1 MKVTPCARRSAPTG
15 CKDSGGESGGV
26 VPPVLRP
33 RLTMPCPFGVV
44 CARLFANGY
53 FSPAILYIFS
63 PVPHIPSPVFYILSS
78 VPHIPS
84 PVLYILSSVPHIP
97 SPVPHIPTLLAHLC
111 SPKGRSMVNPGRSS
125 SATPPGAAPKH
136 RTCTPKGRSGGR
148 TSHPPTPIPPTSPS
162 IPHIPT
168 FFAHLCSPKGRS
180 MVNPGRSSSA
190 TTPGAAP
197 KLRTCTPKGRSG
209 GRTSHHHDTKLLPHS
224 PIPDI
229 AKSALRKVFSYAL
242 TSFRTPDSKKTKG

>member
-44 CARLFANGY
+44 CARLFADGY

-63 PVPHIPSPVFYILSS
+63 PVPHIPSPVF
-78 VPHIPS
+78 
-84 PVLYILSSVPHIP
+84 YILSSVPHIP

-162 IPHIPT
+162 IPHIPANL
-168 FFAHLCSPKGRS
+168 AHLRSPKGCS
-180 MVNPGRSSSA
+180 MVNPGRSSFA

-197 KLRTCTPKGRSG
+197 KHRICTPKGRCG
-209 GRTSHHHDTKLLPHS
+209 GRTSHHPDTKLLPHS

-229 AKSALRKVFSYAL
+229 AKSALQKVFSYAL
-242 TSFRTPDSKKTKG
+242 TSFRTPDSKKRKDKHIFAAR

>member
-1 MKVTPCARRSAPTG
+1 MKVTPCVRRSAPTG

-44 CARLFANGY
+44 CARLFADGY

-63 PVPHIPSPVFYILSS
+63 PVPHIPSPVFN
-78 VPHIPS
+78 
-84 PVLYILSSVPHIP
+84 ILSSVPHIP

-125 SATPPGAAPKH
+125 SATTPGADPKH

-148 TSHPPTPIPPTSPS
+148 TSHHPDTNPAYLPIHPAYPY
-162 IPHIPT
+162 
-168 FFAHLCSPKGRS
+168 LL
-180 MVNPGRSSSA
+180 SA
-190 TTPGAAP
+190 SVLPEGAQH
-197 KLRTCTPKGRSG
+197 G
-209 GRTSHHHDTKLLPHS
+209 
-224 PIPDI
+224 
-229 AKSALRKVFSYAL
+229 
-242 TSFRTPDSKKTKG
+242 